1 MIERIIEFSIRNRFV
16 VILATLGITIWGIHA
31 VINTPVD
38 AIPDLSE
45 NQVIVFTDWMGR
57 SPKEIE
63 DQITYPLS
71 VNLQGLAGV
80 KAVRSSSEFNF
91 SMINIIFED
100 NIDFYFARERV
111 LERLTLASTF
121 LPPGVVPY
129 MAPDA
134 TALGQIFWYTVEG
147 QGQDL
152 GRLRAIQDWYVRYQL
167 NSVPGVAQVASAG
180 GFPIEYQ
187 IDVDPNKL
195 RAYNVT
201 LGELFSAVARS
212 NSSVGGKVVQKGNA
226 EYIIRGVGW
235 IENTKDIEKIVVKA
249 DPQKGTPICVS
260 NLAVVSQGSE
270 FRRSALEKNGN
281 EAVGAVVMMRHGE
294 NPLEVTRRIKAKIQE
309 LQPGLPE
316 GVRIVP
322 FYDRTRLIHG
332 AIETVTDTLRDEMI
346 IASLAILL
354 ILMHLRSAILI
365 CMTLPL
371 AVLVSFILM
380 RHFNIASNI
389 MSLSGIAI
397 SIGILVDQA
406 IVMVENATHH
416 LTAHFGHN
424 VKITGDTREIVIPAC
439 RMVGRPIFFSVI
451 IILLS
456 FIPVFALTGQ
466 EGKNF
471 HPLAFTKSFAMIG
484 VAILS
489 ITLVPALIPTFIKGR
504 LRAEEDSW
512 LVRNMIAIYKPW
524 LTWLMPRWNLAM
536 WAFSALLILGAG
548 LFPINAIVPIP
559 WHWCFLFVVGLTM
572 AITVIFTR
580 GARWQLLSFVTL
592 AALAL
597 TAYGFP
603 KIGVDYMPPLDEG
616 SILDMPVT
624 VPRASVTQTTDDL
637 KARDA
642 LLRRFPEVELIVGK
656 SGRADTPTD
665 PSPLDMVESV
675 ITLRPKDHWPKRK
688 LRYRDAEKQT
698 AVVLAALQD
707 RHLIGP
713 IPQESDRHAML
724 DPATM
729 NAATRMDEAMREMTL
744 QQFSE
749 FETALGP
756 QLLDQFIAELVGRWQ
771 KAGRLLA
778 PLSEADMHRLA
789 GGLRKQFATIL
800 AAGPGQEDV
809 NRLMQQIAE
818 KLAAEKKVE
827 LNPELLA
834 VHFHPLYTAYLA
846 VTNVLGSEQPTL
858 FTEMFDFIAYEREKH
873 WRERV
878 RQLDHDIFP
887 RAIAAYDQY
896 AIEELHK
903 LADEKGLWAET
914 SSPLPKG
921 EDTHS
926 VSPHPLAGE
935 GPGVRA
941 ANESAV
947 LDHLAQRGPHPN
959 PLPKGEGTKPFP
971 NPLPKGEGTDLR
983 SLHEELDATWSAPHI
998 LPWDNLFL
1006 WKSTM
1011 LSRKKSDEGT
1021 DLLKEIDS
1029 VVRMPGWA
1037 NIWTQP
1043 IINRID
1049 MLATGVR
1056 TMIGVKV
1063 FGNDLDKIQEVS
1075 EQVAEVLK
1083 QIPGAVDVFPDQ
1095 SRGKG
1100 YLEIK
1105 IDRDRAARYGVNV
1118 GDVQDVIETALGG
1131 RAITM
1136 TVEGRERFPVRVR
1149 YARTFRE
1156 DEEDVKNLLVN
1167 AATAS
1172 MGSSG
1177 AMGNAGMNGGGGAS
1191 PSSRNSPPVQV
1202 PLAMVADVKIVEGP
1216 AMIKSENGMLRNY
1229 VQLNVRDR
1237 DVVGFVEE
1245 AQRVVAQKVKLPQG
1259 MYLAWSGQF
1268 ENQVRAGKTMLVVFP
1283 AVILVIFVILF
1294 LTYNDLID
1302 ALLMMKAVPEA
1313 MVGGIFLLWLFDY
1326 HFSVAV
1332 QVGFIACFGMATETG
1347 IIMLVYLRDAVEK
1360 RGGLEHIRSLRE
1372 LRHAVIEGA
1381 VHRLRPKLLTE
1392 GVAIIALAPMLWATG
1407 VGHEI
1412 ISAMAAP
1419 VLGGLL
1425 IADEVV
1431 DIFIPVRF
1439 YWVRRYRWLKMH
1451 GIDEATAGYDEAV
1464 RPHAVHEN
1472 GRATAEALLGREREA
1487 HSDGDGTHATPQIAG
1502 T

>member
-1 MIERIIEFSIRNRFV
+1 MIEKIIEFSIRNRFV
-16 VILATLGITIWGIHA
+16 VILASLGVVIWGIHA

-100 NIDFYFARERV
+100 NIDFYFARQRV
-111 LERLTLASTF
+111 SERLTLASTF

-129 MAPDA
+129 LAPDA

-147 QGQDL
+147 EGQDL

-180 GFPIEYQ
+180 GMPIEYQ

-201 LGELFSAVARS
+201 LGELFSAVAGS
-212 NSSVGGKVVQKGNA
+212 NSAVGGKVIQKGNA
-226 EYIIRGVGW
+226 EFIVRGVGW
-235 IENTKDIEKIVVKA
+235 IENTKDIEKTVVKA
-249 DPQKGTPICVS
+249 DAAKGMPIYVS
-260 NLAVVSQGSE
+260 NLGTVSLGSE
-270 FRRSALEKNGN
+270 FRRSVLEKNGN

-294 NPLEVTRRIKAKIQE
+294 NPLEVTKRIKAKIQE

-322 FYDRTRLIHG
+322 FYDRTRLING
-332 AIETVTDTLRDEMI
+332 AIETVTSTLRDEMI
-346 IASLAILL
+346 IASVAILL
-354 ILMHLRSAILI
+354 ILMHFRSAVLI

-416 LTAHFGHN
+416 LTAHYGHHH
-424 VKITGDTREIVIPAC
+424 KITGDTREIIIPAC
-439 RMVGRPIFFSVI
+439 KMVGRPIFFSVV

-466 EGKNF
+466 EGKTF

-504 LRAEEDSW
+504 LRSEEDSW
-512 LVRNMIAIYKPW
+512 LVRNMIGIYKPW

-536 WAFSALLILGAG
+536 WAFSALLVLGAG
-548 LFPINAIVPIP
+548 LFPMNAIVPIP
-559 WHWCFLFVVGLTM
+559 WHWCFLAVVGVTM

-580 GARWQLLSFVTL
+580 GVRWQLLSFVTL
-592 AALAL
+592 AVLAL
-597 TAYGFP
+597 TAYKFP

-624 VPRASVTQTTDDL
+624 VPRASVTETTDDL

-642 LLRRFPEVELIVGK
+642 LLRRFPEVEMIVGK

-675 ITLRPKDHWPKRK
+675 ITLRPKEYWPKRM
-688 LRYRDAEKQT
+688 LRYKDAEKQT
-698 AVVLAALQD
+698 AVVLSALQE
-707 RHLIGP
+707 RHLIDP
-713 IPQESDRHAML
+713 ITDVSQRRAL
-724 DPATM
+724 VDPATM
-729 NAATRMDEAMREMTL
+729 NATTRMDETMREMAL
-744 QQFSE
+744 QHFDDFQAE
-749 FETALGP
+749 LGP
-756 QLLDQFIAELVGRWQ
+756 KLLREFIAELGGRWR
-771 KAGRLLA
+771 KANRLLA
-778 PLSEADMHRLA
+778 PLTEADIDRLA
-789 GGLRKQFATIL
+789 VGLRKQFAPIFSTGL
-800 AAGPGQEDV
+800 AQEDV
-809 NRLMQQIAE
+809 NRLIQQIAE
-818 KLAAEKKVE
+818 QLAIEKKVE
-827 LNPELLA
+827 LNPELLM
-834 VHFHPLYTAYLA
+834 VRFHPLYVAYLA
-846 VTNVLGSEQPTL
+846 VANVFGSQQPTL
-858 FTEMFDFIAYEREKH
+858 FTEMFDFVEQQRDIH
-873 WRERV
+873 WQEQG
-878 RQLDHDIFP
+878 RQLDYDIFTE
-887 RAIAAYDQY
+887 AVAAYDRD

-903 LADEKGLWAET
+903 LADQQGLWAEKT
-914 SSPLPKG
+914 
-921 EDTHS
+921 DD
-926 VSPHPLAGE
+926 
-935 GPGVRA
+935 A
-941 ANESAV
+941 AEQER
-947 LDHLAQRGPHPN
+947 L
-959 PLPKGEGTKPFP
+959 KT
-971 NPLPKGEGTDLR
+971 LR
-983 SLHEELDATWSAPHI
+983 EELDARWSPR
-998 LPWDNLFL
+998 LFL
-1006 WKSTM
+1006 WRKS
-1011 LSRKKSDEGT
+1011 KD
-1021 DLLKEIDS
+1021 DLLKEVDS

-1063 FGNDLDKIQEVS
+1063 FGNDLDKIQDVS

-1083 QIPGAVDVFPDQ
+1083 QVPGAVDVFPDQ

-1105 IDRDRAARYGVNV
+1105 IDRDRAARYGVKV
-1118 GDVQDVIETALGG
+1118 ADVQDVIETALGG
-1131 RAITM
+1131 KPITM
-1136 TVEGRERFPVRVR
+1136 TVEGRERYPVRVR
-1149 YARTFRE
+1149 YNRDSRE
-1156 DEEDVKNLLVN
+1156 DEEDVKNLLVS
-1167 AATAS
+1167 AATS
-1172 MGSSG
+1172 MGQSNG
-1177 AMGNAGMNGGGGAS
+1177 GMNGGGMGGGRAS
-1191 PSSRNSPPVQV
+1191 AAGSQSAPVQV

-1283 AVILVIFVILF
+1283 AVILVIFIILF

-1313 MVGGIFLLWLFDY
+1313 MVGGIFLLWLFGY

-1347 IIMLVYLRDAVEK
+1347 IIMLVYLRDAVDK
-1360 RGGLEHIRSLRE
+1360 RGGLEKIQSLRE
-1372 LRHAVIEGA
+1372 LRDAVIEGA

-1439 YWVRRYRWLKMH
+1439 YWVRRYRWLAMH

-1464 RPHAVHEN
+1464 RPQKLHET
-1472 GRATAEALLGREREA
+1472 GRATAGAGRLLGLE
-1487 HSDGDGTHATPQIAG
+1487 GDLQPAASGSSAPAKTAG
-1502 T
+1502 V

>member
-1 MIERIIEFSIRNRFV
+1 MIEKIIEFSIRNRFV
-16 VILATLGITIWGIHA
+16 VILLWLGVVIWGVFA
-31 VINTPVD
+31 VIHTPVD

-100 NIDFYFARERV
+100 NVDFYFARQRV
-111 LERLTLASTF
+111 SERLTLAGTF

-129 MAPDA
+129 LAPDA

-147 QGQDL
+147 EGQDL

-201 LGELFSAVARS
+201 LGELFSAVAQS
-212 NSSVGGKVVQKGNA
+212 NSAVGGKVIQKGNA
-226 EYIIRGVGW
+226 EYIVRGVGW
-235 IENTKDIEKIVVKA
+235 IESTTDIEKTVVKA
-249 DPQKGTPICVS
+249 DPRKGTPICVS
-260 NLAVVSQGSE
+260 NLGTVSLGAE
-270 FRRSALEKNGN
+270 FRRSVLEKNGN

-294 NPLEVTRRIKAKIQE
+294 NPLQVTRRIKAKIQE
-309 LQPGLPE
+309 LQPGLPA

-332 AIETVTDTLRDEMI
+332 AIETVTGTLRDEMI

-354 ILMHLRSAILI
+354 ILMHFRSAVVI

-380 RHFNIASNI
+380 RHFNVASNI

-416 LTAHFGHN
+416 LTAHFGHQQ
-424 VKITGDTREIVIPAC
+424 KITGDTREIVIPAC

-466 EGKNF
+466 EGKTF
-471 HPLAFTKSFAMIG
+471 HPLAFTKSFAMLG
-484 VAILS
+484 VAVLS

-504 LRAEEDSW
+504 LRSEEESW
-512 LVRNMIAIYKPW
+512 LVRNMIGIYKPW
-524 LTWLMPRWNLAM
+524 LTWLMPQWNLAM

-548 LFPINAIVPIP
+548 MFPINAIVPIP
-559 WHWCFLFVVGLTM
+559 WHWCFLAVTGATM
-572 AITVIFTR
+572 AITVKFTR

-592 AALAL
+592 AALSL
-597 TAYGFP
+597 WAYHFP

-624 VPRASVTQTTDDL
+624 VPRVSVTQAADDL

-642 LLRRFPEVELIVGK
+642 LLRRFPEVEMIVGK
-656 SGRADTPTD
+656 AGRADTPTD

-675 ITLRPKDHWPKRK
+675 ITLRPKEYWPKRK
-688 LRYRDAEKQT
+688 LRYKDAEKQT

-707 RHLIGP
+707 HHLIEP
-713 IPQESDRHAML
+713 IEDESQRRAIL

-729 NAATRMDEAMREMTL
+729 NATTRMDETMRELVL
-744 QQFSE
+744 QRFRD
-749 FETALGP
+749 FEADLGP
-756 QLLDQFIAELVGRWQ
+756 KLLREFIAELAGRWQ
-771 KAGRLLA
+771 EADRLLA
-778 PLSEADMHRLA
+778 PLSQADIDGLA
-789 GGLRKQFATIL
+789 AQLQKQFAPIL
-800 AAGPGQEDV
+800 SAGPGQEDI
-809 NRLMQQIAE
+809 NRLIRQIAE
-818 KLAAEKKVE
+818 KLAGENTVE
-827 LNPELLA
+827 LNPELLTA
-834 VHFHPLYTAYLA
+834 KFGPLHAAYLA
-846 VTNVLGSEQPTL
+846 VANVLGSEQPTL
-858 FTEMFDFIAYEREKH
+858 FTETFDFIEKRRDNL
-873 WRERV
+873 WREEV
-878 RQLDHDIFP
+878 RRLDRDIFP
-887 RAIAAYDQY
+887 CAVAAYDRY
-896 AIEELHK
+896 AIEEVRK
-903 LADEKGLWAET
+903 AAQDEGVGREVPPEGEQARAEQQDLQ
-914 SSPLPKG
+914 SL
-921 EDTHS
+921 
-926 VSPHPLAGE
+926 
-935 GPGVRA
+935 RA
-941 ANESAV
+941 
-947 LDHLAQRGPHPN
+947 
-959 PLPKGEGTKPFP
+959 
-971 NPLPKGEGTDLR
+971 
-983 SLHEELDATWSAPHI
+983 ELDAAWSAPH
-998 LPWDNLFL
+998 LWPSANLFL
-1006 WKSTM
+1006 WK
-1011 LSRKKSDEGT
+1011 KSKD
-1021 DLLKEIDS
+1021 DLLKEVDS

-1056 TMIGVKV
+1056 TPIGIKV
-1063 FGNDLDKIQEVS
+1063 FGNNLDKIQEVS
-1075 EQVAEVLK
+1075 EQVAEVVK
-1083 QIPGAVDVFPDQ
+1083 QIPGAINVVPDQ

-1105 IDRDRAARYGVNV
+1105 IDRDRAARYGVKV
-1118 GDVQDVIETALGG
+1118 ADVQDVIETALGG
-1131 RAITM
+1131 KAITM
-1136 TVEGRERFPVRVR
+1136 TVAAKVVVEGRERYPVRVR
-1149 YARTFRE
+1149 YNRASRE
-1156 DEEDVKNLLVN
+1156 DEEDVKNLLVS
-1167 AATAS
+1167 AAGGMTGEAASGGMDTAKPRVAS
-1172 MGSSG
+1172 QPS
-1177 AMGNAGMNGGGGAS
+1177 AGR
-1191 PSSRNSPPVQV
+1191 PLQV
-1202 PLAMVADVKIVEGP
+1202 PLAMVADVKIVQGP

-1229 VQLNVRDR
+1229 VQLSVRDR

-1245 AQRVVAQKVKLPQG
+1245 AQRVVGEKVTLPQG

-1283 AVILVIFVILF
+1283 AVALVIFIILL

-1313 MVGGIFLLWLFDY
+1313 MVGGIFLLWLFGY

-1332 QVGFIACFGMATETG
+1332 QVGFVACFGMATETG

-1360 RGGLEHIRSLRE
+1360 RGGLEKIRSLGE
-1372 LRHAVIEGA
+1372 LRDAVIEGA

-1407 VGHEI
+1407 VGHEV

-1451 GIDEATAGYDEAV
+1451 GIDEATAGYDGAV
-1464 RPHAVHEN
+1464 RP
-1472 GRATAEALLGREREA
+1472 
-1487 HSDGDGTHATPQIAG
+1487 
-1502 T
+1502 

>member
-1 MIERIIEFSIRNRFV
+1 MIEKIIEFSIRNRFI
-16 VILATLGITIWGIHA
+16 VILASLGVVLWGVYA

-100 NIDFYFARERV
+100 NIDFYFARQRV
-111 LERLTLASTF
+111 LERLSLAGTF

-147 QGQDL
+147 EGQDL

-187 IDVDPNKL
+187 IDVDPNNL

-201 LGELFSAVARS
+201 LGELFAAVAQS
-212 NSSVGGKVVQKGNA
+212 NSAVGGKVIQKGNA
-226 EYIIRGVGW
+226 EYIVRGVGW
-235 IENTKDIEKIVVKA
+235 IENTKDIEKTVVKA
-249 DPQKGTPICVS
+249 DPEKGTPVYVS
-260 NLAVVSQGSE
+260 NLGTVSLGTE
-270 FRRSALEKNGN
+270 FRRSVLEKNGN

-332 AIETVTDTLRDEMI
+332 AIQTVTETLRDEMI

-354 ILMHLRSAILI
+354 ILMHFRSAVVI

-380 RHFNIASNI
+380 RHFNVASNI

-416 LTAHFGHN
+416 LTAHFGHHQ
-424 VKITGDTREIVIPAC
+424 KITGDTREIIIPAC
-439 RMVGRPIFFSVI
+439 RMVGRPIFFSVV

-456 FIPVFALTGQ
+456 FVPVFALTGQ
-466 EGKNF
+466 EGKTF

-484 VAILS
+484 VAIIS

-504 LRAEEDSW
+504 LRSEEDSW

-536 WAFSALLILGAG
+536 WAFSALLVLGAG

-559 WHWCFLFVVGLTM
+559 WHWCFLFVVGVTM

-580 GARWQLLSFVTL
+580 GVRWQVLSFITL

-597 TAYGFP
+597 TAYKFP

-616 SILDMPVT
+616 NILDMPVT
-624 VPRASVTQTTDDL
+624 VPRASVTETSDDL

-642 LLRRFPEVELIVGK
+642 LLRRFPEVEMIVGK

-675 ITLRPKDHWPKRK
+675 ITLRPKEYWPKRK
-688 LRYRDAEKQT
+688 LRYQDAEKQT

-707 RHLIGP
+707 RGLIDP
-713 IPQESDRHAML
+713 IQDESQRHAIL
-724 DPATM
+724 GPATM
-729 NAATRMDEAMREMTL
+729 NATVRMDEAMREFAL
-744 QQFSE
+744 ARYRD
-749 FETALGP
+749 FETDLG
-756 QLLDQFIAELVGRWQ
+756 QKLLSAFIAELVGRWQ
-771 KAGRLLA
+771 NADRLLA
-778 PLSEADMHRLA
+778 PLSEGDADRLA
-789 GGLRKQFATIL
+789 AELEKQFAPIL
-800 AAGPGQEDV
+800 SAGPAQEDV
-809 NRLMQQIAE
+809 NRLIQLIAE

-827 LNPELLA
+827 LNPELLTA
-834 VHFHPLYTAYLA
+834 KFHPLRTAYLA
-846 VTNVLGSEQPTL
+846 ATNVLGSEQPTL
-858 FTEMFDFIAYEREKH
+858 FTQMLDFIEKQRDMH
-873 WRERV
+873 WREQV
-878 RQLDHDIFP
+878 RQLDREIFP
-887 RAIAAYDQY
+887 RAVAAYDRY
-896 AIEELHK
+896 TIEELHK
-903 LADEKGLWAET
+903 LADEQGLWTEKTDDAAEQEE
-914 SSPLPKG
+914 LK
-921 EDTHS
+921 
-926 VSPHPLAGE
+926 AI
-935 GPGVRA
+935 
-941 ANESAV
+941 
-947 LDHLAQRGPHPN
+947 
-959 PLPKGEGTKPFP
+959 GT
-971 NPLPKGEGTDLR
+971 
-983 SLHEELDATWSAPHI
+983 ELDAAWSVPH
-998 LPWDNLFL
+998 LWPSDNLFL
-1006 WKSTM
+1006 WK
-1011 LSRKKSDEGT
+1011 KSKD

-1075 EQVAEVLK
+1075 EQVADVLK

-1095 SRGKG
+1095 SQGQGLPGNQDRPRSGG
-1100 YLEIK
+1100 ALRRQGGRRSGR
-1105 IDRDRAARYGVNV
+1105 DRDGPGRQ
-1118 GDVQDVIETALGG
+1118 GDHDDRG
-1131 RAITM
+1131 RARTI
-1136 TVEGRERFPVRVR
+1136 PVRIR
-1149 YARTFRE
+1149 YNRASRE
-1156 DEEDVKNLLVN
+1156 DEEDVKNLLVSAPPRSWGRP
-1167 AATAS
+1167 AAGGTARTE
-1172 MGSSG
+1172 
-1177 AMGNAGMNGGGGAS
+1177 AGWEAAALH
-1191 PSSRNSPPVQV
+1191 Q
-1202 PLAMVADVKIVEGP
+1202 PLC
-1216 AMIKSENGMLRNY
+1216 NLLRCKF
-1229 VQLNVRDR
+1229 RWPW
-1237 DVVGFVEE
+1237 
-1245 AQRVVAQKVKLPQG
+1245 LP
-1259 MYLAWSGQF
+1259 
-1268 ENQVRAGKTMLVVFP
+1268 T
-1283 AVILVIFVILF
+1283 
-1294 LTYNDLID
+1294 
-1302 ALLMMKAVPEA
+1302 
-1313 MVGGIFLLWLFDY
+1313 
-1326 HFSVAV
+1326 
-1332 QVGFIACFGMATETG
+1332 
-1347 IIMLVYLRDAVEK
+1347 
-1360 RGGLEHIRSLRE
+1360 
-1372 LRHAVIEGA
+1372 
-1381 VHRLRPKLLTE
+1381 
-1392 GVAIIALAPMLWATG
+1392 
-1407 VGHEI
+1407 
-1412 ISAMAAP
+1412 
-1419 VLGGLL
+1419 
-1425 IADEVV
+1425 
-1431 DIFIPVRF
+1431 
-1439 YWVRRYRWLKMH
+1439 
-1451 GIDEATAGYDEAV
+1451 
-1464 RPHAVHEN
+1464 
-1472 GRATAEALLGREREA
+1472 
-1487 HSDGDGTHATPQIAG
+1487 
-1502 T
+1502 